1 MVVSLGSFSEAV
13 RGSFA
18 GQRVRRWVGTGQ
30 SDTESRQKAT
40 GRAGGVQEG
49 RCGQQDSVEV
59 EASVNLQPSL
69 AAFGLGPMARM
80 EHRAIG
86 TLEERWEQEG

>member
-1 MVVSLGSFSEAV
+1 MLDRGCGDGWEQGSLI
-13 RGSFA
+13 
-18 GQRVRRWVGTGQ
+18 
-30 SDTESRQKAT
+30 QKADK
-40 GRAGGVQEG
+40 RQPEG
-49 RCGQQDSVEV
+49 QVVYKNGHCGQQDSVEV